1 MAVRATTPTYTTSRE
16 FPLRPK
22 STMQELKLQSASRQR
37 GFTIA
42 EVLLVVLIIGLI
54 AGSGTGLYVGT
65 FKKMRVQKAA
75 YDLLLTAQY
84 GRIMA
89 IEHNSRC
96 TLVLDVANNAFW
108 LTRLQRDEEGEQIGE
123 QIVTDPYCKPVELEG
138 DVAFEDIQI
147 SLNPLGAEEDA
158 ENEQQQGI
166 VFSPSGSAQMAAVQI
181 GNGRIHYT
189 VSINA
194 ATGRAKLYF
203 GTTEKVKVT
212 STDLDM
218 ES

>member
-1 MAVRATTPTYTTSRE
+1 MRN
-16 FPLRPK
+16 
-22 STMQELKLQSASRQR
+22 LKAQSVTRLR
-37 GFTIA
+37 GFTLG
-42 EVLLVVLIIGLI
+42 EVLMVVLIIGLI

-65 FKKMRVQKAA
+65 FKKLRVQRAA

-84 GRIMA
+84 GRILA
-89 IEHNSRC
+89 IEQNVRC
-96 TLVLDVANNAFW
+96 TLVLDAANNAFW
-108 LTRLQRDEEGEQIGE
+108 LTKPQQDQQGEEVGEQM
-123 QIVTDPYCKPVELEG
+123 VRDPYCKPVELEG
-138 DVAFEDIQI
+138 DITFESVQI
-147 SLNPLGAEEDA
+147 ALGALETEEDT
-158 ENEQQQGI
+158 ETESQQNI
-166 VFSPSGSAQMAAVQI
+166 VFSPDGSAQTAAVQI
-181 GNGRIHYT
+181 GNGKTSYT

>member
-16 FPLRPK
+16 FPPPPRP
-22 STMQELKLQSASRQR
+22 TMQELKVQSGTKQQ

-54 AGSGTGLYVGT
+54 AGSGTGLYIGT

-89 IEHNSRC
+89 IEQNSRC
-96 TLVLDVANNAFW
+96 TLVLDAANNAFW

-123 QIVTDPYCKPVELEG
+123 QIVKDPYCKPVELEG
-138 DVAFEDIQI
+138 DVAFEDVQI
-147 SLNPLGAEEDA
+147 SLALLETEEDT
-158 ENEQQQGI
+158 ENEQQQSI
-166 VFSPSGSAQMAAVQI
+166 VFSPNGSAQTAAVQI
-181 GNGRIHYT
+181 GNGKTHYT

-203 GTTEKVKVT
+203 GTTEKVKIT
-212 STDLDM
+212 STDLEM